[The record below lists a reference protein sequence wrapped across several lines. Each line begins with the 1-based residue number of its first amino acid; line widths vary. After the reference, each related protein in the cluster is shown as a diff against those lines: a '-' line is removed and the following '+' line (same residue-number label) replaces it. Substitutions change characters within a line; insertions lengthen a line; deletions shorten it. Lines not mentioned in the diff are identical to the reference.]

1 MKKSIYPD
9 ITRTIDDPGTL
20 APAPLESV
28 LCTEKLRRRPWRP
41 PDYQTE
47 NAALVA
53 LASVLADSP
62 REVLQTLADTVL
74 KVCDSGSAGISL
86 LSTEDGGK
94 QFYWPAIAG
103 LWKPHIGE
111 GTPRDFGP
119 CGDVLDRNT
128 PLLFAHLAKRY
139 TYFQAVLPPV
149 EEALLVPFYV
159 GGKAVGTIW
168 AVAHDTHRKFDAE
181 DERLLLSLGKF
192 ASSAYQI
199 LLSLDALT
207 FVTAEREKTETSLRL
222 SNAKLENL
230 IEKRTGALR
239 RLTVSLLQSQD
250 EERRSFARNL
260 HDSIGQHL
268 AVIKMNLDRMS
279 GFSRVDLLSECLHAV
294 DQCIKETRTISYL
307 LHPPL
312 LDEAGFESA
321 ARWYID
327 GFAQR
332 GSIQAKV
339 SFPEN
344 MDRLPM
350 PVELALFRILQ
361 ESLTNIHR
369 HSGSSTV
376 EVNVE
381 VAKDMVTLAVRDAG
395 RGIPPHVLDH
405 FHETGI
411 AGIGLAGMQERVADL
426 GGEFRVQSN
435 EKGTLLRA
443 RIPLRSGEPKPP
455 RQQSAA

>member
-1 MKKSIYPD
+1 M
-9 ITRTIDDPGTL
+9 
-20 APAPLESV
+20 
-28 LCTEKLRRRPWRP
+28 
-41 PDYQTE
+41 
-47 NAALVA
+47 
-53 LASVLADSP
+53 
-62 REVLQTLADTVL
+62 
-74 KVCDSGSAGISL
+74 
-86 LSTEDGGK
+86 
-94 QFYWPAIAG
+94 
-103 LWKPHIGE
+103 
-111 GTPRDFGP
+111 
-119 CGDVLDRNT
+119 LDRNA
-128 PLLFAHLAKRY
+128 PLLFAHLARRY
-139 TYFQAVLPPV
+139 TYFQPVLPPV
-149 EEALLVPFYV
+149 EEALLVPFYG

-168 AVAHDTHRKFDAE
+168 AVAHDAHRKFDAE

-199 LLSLDALT
+199 LISLDALT
-207 FVTAEREKTETSLRL
+207 FATAEREKTETALRL
-222 SNAKLENL
+222 SNIKLENL

-250 EERRSFARNL
+250 EERRRFARNL

-268 AVIKMNLDRMS
+268 TVIKMNLDRMS
-279 GFSRVDLLSECLHAV
+279 GFSRVDILSECLHAV

-332 GSIQAKV
+332 GAIQARV

-361 ESLTNIHR
+361 ESLTNVHR

-381 VAKDMVTLAVRDAG
+381 VEMDMVTLAVRDAG

-405 FHETGI
+405 FHETGV

-426 GGEFRVQSN
+426 GGELRVQSN

-443 RIPLRSGEPKPP
+443 RIPLRSGEPKSP